1 MLWRENFDFRK
12 ILLKLH
18 LKYLKKTQ
26 VPQYGMTEQI
36 QILKRLIECIS
47 RDLEVLW
54 IVQKVFSMYLGE
66 NRRWVPLN

>member
-18 LKYLKKTQ
+18 LKYLEKTQ
-26 VPQYGMTEQI
+26 VPQYSMTEQI